1 MKKNSTLI
9 TAEQL
14 KKVFRYELKVQDVF
28 KNGENGS
35 YRYEKY
41 FVQWD
46 DFVALLTKIKKD
58 KITGKEL
65 DQNWWWAVEAID
77 SDEDHYYYL
86 SAKETERYFEEEHL
100 RFAIHPVSQIEGML
114 GIIFSLMT
122 YIDDFDLEYGHAFHL
137 DIDLILHD
145 IELMKQNNFED
156 ITPELWDEVRED
168 SVLSSIED
176 NHLGDLSEQVINW
189 YRKALEAAC
198 LKGDTDAVEAKAY
211 CFYGGNRLYDCD
223 WNQAE
228 KMFKDMME
236 NKKINDIRKAK
247 YANSLGYIYYYGR
260 TTEGKP
266 DYDQAFKY
274 FSIGAFNGYYES
286 CYKLA
291 DMFQSGKGTI
301 QNDTAAFNLVKWVLG
316 ETRDDYLRGNHSNFA
331 DAALRMGNMFEK
343 GIVVQQDDLEAL
355 TFYLLAKDAID
366 KRMANEDNYGDEKVA
381 MTISEALKKIEEK
394 VPYEARQSLSS
405 NTPVLLDSLL
415 QEDYSARFEVKK
427 TNNKITLTAKRLPLS
442 DEDIPLPVLVV
453 VPESRH
459 VEICNDLTYHLNKV
473 CKLSVPKNNHF
484 IADEIVTNKTRS
496 GEIKV
501 EFLLNNKVVAT
512 IIAQSYT
519 FKFHQEKKKVFHR
532 IAKVVFEGSDNGYD
546 YLCDDLEV
554 NPGDKVV
561 VEVFGKRK
569 VVTVRSVDKYEEND
583 LPLEFSKYKKIKEI
597 VLN

>member
-28 KNGENGS
+28 TKGENGS

-46 DFVALLTKIKKD
+46 DFIALLTKIKQD

-65 DQNWWWAVEAID
+65 EKNWWWAVESLD
-77 SDEDHYYYL
+77 TSEDHYYYL
-86 SAKETERYFEEEHL
+86 SAKETEKYFEEDNL

-114 GIIFSLMT
+114 GVLFSLMT
-122 YIDDFDLEYGHAFHL
+122 YIDDFDLEFDHEIRL

-145 IELMKQNNFED
+145 IELMKQDNFED

-168 SVLSSIED
+168 SVLSNIED
-176 NHLGDLSEQVINW
+176 NRLGELNEQTINW
-189 YRKALEAAC
+189 YRKAVEVAC
-198 LKGDTDAVEAKAY
+198 EKGDTAALEAKVY
-211 CFYGGNRLYDCD
+211 SFYGGNRMYECD
-223 WNQAE
+223 WNKAE
-228 KMFKDMME
+228 KMFKEMMD
-236 NKKINDIRKAK
+236 NQNICGVRKAK

-266 DYDQAFKY
+266 DYDLAFKY

-301 QNDTAAFNLVKWVLG
+301 KNDTAAFNLIKWVLG
-316 ETRDDYLRGNHSNFA
+316 ESREDYLRGNHSNFA
-331 DAALRMGNMFEK
+331 DAALRMGSMFEK
-343 GIVVQQDDLEAL
+343 GIVVEQNDLEAL
-355 TFYLLAKDAID
+355 TFYLLAKDAIN
-366 KRMANEDNYGDEKVA
+366 KRMENEDNYGDEKVA
-381 MTISEALKKIEEK
+381 MAIDEALKRVEEK
-394 VPYEARQSLSS
+394 APYEAKQSLNSKD
-405 NTPVLLDSLL
+405 PFIFESLL
-415 QEDYSARFEVKK
+415 QEEYSARFEVKK
-427 TNNKITLTAKRLPLS
+427 TNNKITISGRRIPLS
-442 DEDIPLPVLVV
+442 DEDTPLPVMVV

-459 VEICNDLTYHLNKV
+459 VELCNVITYHLNKV
-473 CKLSVPKNNHF
+473 SKLSVPKNNHF
-484 IADEIVTNKTRS
+484 IADDILATERKDGKMTVDFI
-496 GEIKV
+496 
-501 EFLLNNKVVAT
+501 LNNELVAT
-512 IIAQSYT
+512 IIAESYT

-532 IAKVVFEGSDNGYD
+532 LACVVFEGSDQGYD

-554 NPGDKVV
+554 KMGDKVI
-561 VEVFGKRK
+561 VEASGKRK
-569 VVTVRSVDKYEEND
+569 VVTVRSIEKYEEKE
-583 LPLEFSKYKKIKEI
+583 LPLGISKYKKIEEI

>member
-28 KNGENGS
+28 TKGENGS

-46 DFVALLTKIKKD
+46 DFIALLTKIKQD

-65 DQNWWWAVEAID
+65 EKNWWWAVESLD
-77 SDEDHYYYL
+77 TSEDHYYYL
-86 SAKETERYFEEEHL
+86 SAKETEKYFEEDNL

-114 GIIFSLMT
+114 GVLFSLMT
-122 YIDDFDLEYGHAFHL
+122 YIDDFDLEFDHEIRL

-145 IELMKQNNFED
+145 IELMKQDNFED

-168 SVLSSIED
+168 SVLSNIED
-176 NHLGDLSEQVINW
+176 NRLGELNEQTINW
-189 YRKALEAAC
+189 YRKAVEAAC
-198 LKGDTDAVEAKAY
+198 EKGDTAALEAKVY
-211 CFYGGNRLYDCD
+211 SFYGGNRMYECD
-223 WNQAE
+223 WNKAE
-228 KMFKDMME
+228 KMFKEMMD
-236 NKKINDIRKAK
+236 NQNICGVRKAK

-266 DYDQAFKY
+266 DYDLAFKY

-301 QNDTAAFNLVKWVLG
+301 KNDTAAFNLIKWVLG
-316 ETRDDYLRGNHSNFA
+316 ESREDYLRGNHSNFA
-331 DAALRMGNMFEK
+331 DAALRMGSMFEK
-343 GIVVQQDDLEAL
+343 GIVVEQNDLEAL
-355 TFYLLAKDAID
+355 TFYLLAKDAIN
-366 KRMANEDNYGDEKVA
+366 KRMENEDNYGDEKVA
-381 MTISEALKKIEEK
+381 MAIDEALKRVEEK
-394 VPYEARQSLSS
+394 APYEAKQSLNSKD
-405 NTPVLLDSLL
+405 PFIFESLL
-415 QEDYSARFEVKK
+415 QEEYSARFEVKK
-427 TNNKITLTAKRLPLS
+427 TNNKITISGRRIPLS
-442 DEDIPLPVLVV
+442 DEDTPLPVMVV

-459 VEICNDLTYHLNKV
+459 VELCNVITYHLNKV
-473 CKLSVPKNNHF
+473 SKLSVPKNNHF
-484 IADEIVTNKTRS
+484 IADDILATERKDGKMTVDFI
-496 GEIKV
+496 
-501 EFLLNNKVVAT
+501 LNNELVAT
-512 IIAQSYT
+512 IIAESYT

-532 IAKVVFEGSDNGYD
+532 LACVVFEGSDQGYD

-554 NPGDKVV
+554 KTGDKVI
-561 VEVFGKRK
+561 VEASGKRK
-569 VVTVRSVDKYEEND
+569 VVTVRSIEKYEEKE
-583 LPLEFSKYKKIKEI
+583 LPLGISKYKKIEEI